1 MLYFLKINCPTNIK
15 ILLYITL
22 KTKVHNINYRI
33 PFEMVDNYYRHV
45 NGHGYRSIQV
55 ISGLL
60 SIASTMITM
69 DLEFEPL
76 QNHLNSLACMMPRS
90 TTRSCA
96 RSPGVWSVT
105 SDE

>member
-45 NGHGYRSIQV
+45 NGHGY
-55 ISGLL
+55 
-60 SIASTMITM
+60 
-69 DLEFEPL
+69 
-76 QNHLNSLACMMPRS
+76 
-90 TTRSCA
+90 
-96 RSPGVWSVT
+96 
-105 SDE
+105 